1 MSSSLAAGAREQW
14 PTRGPI
20 VVSRGA
26 LKSLTFLRV
35 SPEGY
40 DVYDAVYEHAEVL
53 WTVGPIGPDHKESY
67 ASGIPLFEGRPG

>member
-1 MSSSLAAGAREQW
+1 MA
-14 PTRGPI
+14 
-20 VVSRGA
+20 RGA

-53 WTVGPIGPDHKESY
+53 WTVAPLGADGKESY
-67 ASGIPLFEGRPG
+67 GSGVPLSENRPG